1 VVAAY
6 GGEQFRFGPEYI
18 IPKPFDP
25 RVLLWE
31 APAVARAAMESG
43 VARVPISDFE
53 AYRDSLEARLGKSRE
68 VMRVFIHRA
77 QQAPKRIVF
86 PEGEE
91 EKILRASQIILDE
104 KIAQPI
110 LLGSRTL
117 ILEKIHTLG
126 LDLEGVEFINPS
138 KSPKLDE
145 YVTQLY
151 ELRKRKG
158 LTHNDAERLAKTNN
172 IYGMMMVHLGD
183 ADGLVSGI
191 TQHFPETIRPALQI
205 IKPQPGIHTI
215 AGVYMMVFKN
225 QTYFIA
231 DPTINIDPS
240 AEELADIA
248 LLSAQTARHYDIEP
262 RIAMLSFSN
271 FGSTKHPL
279 AEKVQKAVEIV
290 RSKAPGVPVEGEM
303 QADIAVVPE
312 LLNRLYPF
320 NALKDGA
327 NVLVFPDL
335 TSANVAYKLLARLGG
350 AVAIGPLLTGMNKP
364 VYLLQISSDVT
375 DIVNMTAL
383 AVMEAQEARSA
394 VGTTMELSASHN

>member
-1 VVAAY
+1 
-6 GGEQFRFGPEYI
+6 
-18 IPKPFDP
+18 
-25 RVLLWE
+25 
-31 APAVARAAMESG
+31 
-43 VARVPISDFE
+43 
-53 AYRDSLEARLGKSRE
+53 
-68 VMRVFIHRA
+68 
-77 QQAPKRIVF
+77 
-86 PEGEE
+86 
-91 EKILRASQIILDE
+91 
-104 KIAQPI
+104 
-110 LLGSRTL
+110 
-117 ILEKIHTLG
+117 
-126 LDLEGVEFINPS
+126 
-138 KSPKLDE
+138 
-145 YVTQLY
+145 
-151 ELRKRKG
+151 
-158 LTHNDAERLAKTNN
+158 
-172 IYGMMMVHLGD
+172 MMMVHLGD

-205 IKPQPGIHTI
+205 IKPQPGIRTI
-215 AGVYMMVFKN
+215 AGVYMMIFKN

-240 AEELADIA
+240 PEELADIA
-248 LLSAQTARHYDIEP
+248 LLSAQTARHYDVEP
-262 RIAMLSFSN
+262 RVAMLSFSN

-279 AEKVQKAVEIV
+279 AEKVQRAVEIV
-290 RSKAPGVPVEGEM
+290 RAKAPGLPVEGEM

-394 VGTTMELSASHN
+394 VGTAMEVSPAHN